1 MVALPWVATRGRPY
15 EAPSHIPGTPVDAPA
30 YHRQNRFMTANETR
44 PGDIAR
50 RLLRA
55 TDRAAL
61 ATSLAGREP
70 IGAESWPYASLV
82 LLACDHDAAP
92 LLLMSDL
99 AEHAKNI
106 AGDARAALLIDGTGG
121 RVDPLTGPRVT
132 VLGTAEK
139 TADPRLKAR
148 FVARHPSAALY
159 ADFADFHL
167 YRVAA
172 TRAHFV
178 AGFGRI
184 HWIEAADFTFD
195 ASAALLAGSEESLIR
210 QLGDKADRLA
220 QLATT
225 RRARGWRL
233 TGVDPEGLDLR
244 REGAVARIEFPAPV
258 ATADALTAAVDGLLQ
273 AATSRRKK

>member
-1 MVALPWVATRGRPY
+1 MET
-15 EAPSHIPGTPVDAPA
+15 EIIKPGTV
-30 YHRQNRFMTANETR
+30 
-44 PGDIAR
+44 AR

-55 TDRAAL
+55 ADRATL

-70 IGAESWPYASLV
+70 VGAESWPYASLV

-99 AEHAKNI
+99 AEHSKNI
-106 AGDARAALLIDGTGG
+106 AADPRTALLIDGTAG

-132 VLGTAEK
+132 VLGTVEK
-139 TADPRLKAR
+139 TEDARLKTR

-167 YRVAA
+167 YRMTVA
-172 TRAHFV
+172 RAHFV

-184 HWIEAADFTFD
+184 HWIEAADFGF
-195 ASAALLAGSEESLIR
+195 AAGGAPLADTEESVIQ
-210 QLGDKADRLA
+210 QLGRQADRLA
-220 QLATT
+220 QLATG
-225 RRARGWRL
+225 RRAEGWRL

-244 REGAVARIEFPAPV
+244 REGAIARIEFPTPV
-258 ATADALTAAVDGLLQ
+258 ATADALATTVDGLQQ
-273 AATSRRKK
+273 AAMARRKK